1 MKFKTFIIT
10 ILLAF
15 LPLSVFATTASSNQI
30 YNGIDVSNWQG
41 YIDYNSVKNNGIDI
55 VYIKSS
61 QGENI
66 VDSYFKINYNN
77 AKANRFKSRI
87 LPFLN
92 S

>member
-1 MKFKTFIIT
+1 MKFKTFIFM
-10 ILLAF
+10 ILFTL

-41 YIDYNSVKNNGIDI
+41 YIDYTKVKNDGIDI

-66 VDSYFKINYNN
+66 VDSYFRINYNN
-77 AKANRFKSRI
+77 AKANRFKSRTI
-87 LPFLN
+87 SLFN
-92 S
+92 C